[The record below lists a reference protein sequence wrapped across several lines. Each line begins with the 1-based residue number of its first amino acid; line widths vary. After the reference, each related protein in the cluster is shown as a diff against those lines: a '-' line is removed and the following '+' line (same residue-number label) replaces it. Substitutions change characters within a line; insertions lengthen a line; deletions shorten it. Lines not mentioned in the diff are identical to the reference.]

1 MLSTSID
8 FERTKNMKELALK
21 LQDKDYDVI
30 SGHNLLIL
38 RPRLKKY
45 FTGGTLF
52 FGGQKFLSAKKII
65 LNYKDENI
73 FIDVKLSISVYII
86 GCMLFIFLMEG
97 AREVDYAFHMRL
109 SMFFSLA
116 YCFSVWITVVSI
128 RNEVKRDIKASMA
141 EKKSDFLDGFS
152 C

>member
-1 MLSTSID
+1 MLSNSIYVGGIKD
-8 FERTKNMKELALK
+8 IKELAFK
-21 LQDKDYDVI
+21 LQEKNFNVI

-73 FIDVKLSISVYII
+73 FIDVKLSVKVYIT

-97 AREVDYAFHMRL
+97 TREVDYAFHMRL

-116 YCFSVWITVVSI
+116 YCFSVWMTVISI
-128 RNEVKRDIKASMA
+128 RNEVKRDIKDSM
-141 EKKSDFLDGFS
+141 
-152 C
+152 